1 MPSIGIGQINFY
13 TGDTFPEWKEN
24 LIVSASKAG
33 LLFRLVLKE
42 NKVVNQEIIL
52 NQDIGRIRD
61 FEISEDGEIYLIVD
75 DEDSSLWKLSK

>member
-1 MPSIGIGQINFY
+1 M
-13 TGDTFPEWKEN
+13 
-24 LIVSASKAG
+24 LSKAG